1 MLRAIGIA
9 LIIAAAVLL
18 IWGLQTADSI
28 ASELE
33 EFVTGSP
40 SEKAIYLIAGGVAL
54 LVIGLVLALRP
65 KRSQSKP

>member
-1 MLRAIGIA
+1 MLRAVGIA
-9 LIIAAAVLL
+9 LIIVAAILL

-40 SEKAIYLIAGGVAL
+40 SEKAIFLIGGGVVL
-54 LVIGLVLALRP
+54 LVVGLVIALRP
-65 KRSQSKP
+65 KQS